1 MEVVKSRI
9 TIIEQKIS
17 KEDGRPKEWKKQGIR
32 I

>member
-1 MEVVKSRI
+1 MEIVKSRI

-17 KEDGRPKEWKKQGIR
+17 KEDGKPKEWEEQGIR